1 MTNWKENKA
10 KWLTCMPFQKII
22 SEVKQVSLNIACW
35 ILTLGVDVL
44 LDFKSGIMGTGNWK
58 KKKKKEEEEEVQIM
72 GEEREDI
79 IIEERSLTEIQLCD

>member
-44 LDFKSGIMGTGNWK
+44 LDFKSGIMGTGNLK

>member
-10 KWLTCMPFQKII
+10 KWSTCMPFQKTI
-22 SEVKQVSLNIACW
+22 SEEKQVSLNIACW

-58 KKKKKEEEEEVQIM
+58 KKKKKEEVQIM

>member
-1 MTNWKENKA
+1 
-10 KWLTCMPFQKII
+10 MPFQKTI
-22 SEVKQVSLNIACW
+22 SEEKQVSLNIACW

-58 KKKKKEEEEEVQIM
+58 KKKKKEEVQIM

>member
-22 SEVKQVSLNIACW
+22 SAVKQVSLNIACW

>member
-10 KWLTCMPFQKII
+10 KWSTCMPFQKTI
-22 SEVKQVSLNIACW
+22 SEEKQVSLNIACW

-58 KKKKKEEEEEVQIM
+58 KKKK
-72 GEEREDI
+72 R
-79 IIEERSLTEIQLCD
+79 RSANHGGRKRRHHNWRKITNWNSTLWLK